1 MAFASTRL
9 SELQLL
15 GGLARHLPAFLRQRL
30 TPEECRAQVER
41 DLRRRA
47 QNLLHVLEFA
57 VFAAPRSPYARLF
70 AHAGVD
76 LRAVTHLVEEKG
88 VEGALQDLFDAGVYL
103 RLDEFKGR
111 RPIRRGSLEVPVT
124 SRDFNHPLSAKD
136 FAVQTGGSRS
146 GGTRLYIDL
155 EHYAQDATRYYLF
168 LEAFDL
174 FERSYALWRPTP
186 PWHAGIKGVLRCV
199 KLGKIPDKW
208 FSQNGL
214 GFSTR
219 TWKHALLTAT
229 TIYGSRV
236 CGVRL
241 PVPEHVP
248 LSEAWRIADW
258 LATKKR
264 EGRPAVLNTNAA
276 SGVRVA
282 LAAEEK
288 GLDIAGTLFR
298 VGGEPVTPAK
308 VRVFER
314 VGARVT
320 CPYNM
325 GEAGILGLP
334 CARPG
339 APDDV
344 HVVTDSVALIQRSQ
358 PVGIGPDVMANV
370 YTTLLPNTPKL
381 MINMVSD
388 DYGVVERR
396 SCGCPLERIGYDLH
410 LHTIR
415 SHEKLTSEGMNFL
428 GADLIRLV
436 EEVLPARFGGAPT
449 DYQLVEEEAENGLPK
464 VSLVVSPRVGPL
476 DEHTTTD
483 AVVGFLNHI
492 PGASDAYGE
501 RWRQGG
507 TLRLIRREP
516 YATGASKILAL
527 HVTKP
532 KPERPE
538 IGPA

>member
-1 MAFASTRL
+1 MASASSPI

-15 GGLARHLPAFLRQRL
+15 GGLARHLPGFLRERL
-30 TPEECRAQVER
+30 TPEECRARIGR

-47 QNLLHVLEFA
+47 QNLVYILEAA
-57 VFAAPRSPYARLF
+57 VFSAPLGPYGRLF

-76 LRAVTHLVEEKG
+76 LRAATHLVQEKG
-88 VEGALQDLFDAGVYL
+88 VEGALEELFDAGVYL

-111 RPIRRGSLEVPVT
+111 RPIRRGSLEMSVT
-124 SRDFNHPLSAKD
+124 SRDFNHPLSARH

-155 EHYAQDATRYYLF
+155 EHYAQDATHYCQF

-174 FERSYALWRPTP
+174 FERPYALWRPTP
-186 PWHAGIKGVLRCV
+186 PWHAGIKGVMRCV

-214 GFSTR
+214 GFSSR
-219 TWKHALLTAT
+219 TWKHTLLTAT
-229 TIYGSRV
+229 TIYGSRF

-241 PVPEHVP
+241 PVPEYVP
-248 LSEAWRIADW
+248 LSDAWRIADW
-258 LATKKR
+258 LATKR
-264 EGRPAVLNTNAA
+264 QEGRPAVLNTNAA
-276 SGVRVA
+276 SAVRVA
-282 LAAEEK
+282 LAAEAK

-314 VGARVT
+314 VGGSVT

-344 HVVTDSVALIQRSQ
+344 HVVTDSVALIQRPQ
-358 PVGIGPDVMANV
+358 PVGVGPDVLANV

-388 DYGVVERR
+388 DYG
-396 SCGCPLERIGYDLH
+396 
-410 LHTIR
+410 
-415 SHEKLTSEGMNFL
+415 
-428 GADLIRLV
+428 
-436 EEVLPARFGGAPT
+436 
-449 DYQLVEEEAENGLPK
+449 
-464 VSLVVSPRVGPL
+464 
-476 DEHTTTD
+476 
-483 AVVGFLNHI
+483 
-492 PGASDAYGE
+492 
-501 RWRQGG
+501 
-507 TLRLIRREP
+507 TL
-516 YATGASKILAL
+516 
-527 HVTKP
+527 
-532 KPERPE
+532 
-538 IGPA
+538 